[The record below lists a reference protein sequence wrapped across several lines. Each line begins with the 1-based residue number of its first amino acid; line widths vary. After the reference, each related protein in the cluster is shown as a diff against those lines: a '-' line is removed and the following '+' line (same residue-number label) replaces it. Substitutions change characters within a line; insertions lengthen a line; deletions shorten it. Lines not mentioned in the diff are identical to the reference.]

1 LAGLVTAIVSG
12 EPALVYSATVSGGG
26 RMGTARDELRD
37 VLLDARS
44 LITLPD
50 NCFDWS
56 SWEDA
61 DAAVREIDG
70 LVAVLES
77 GRSPS
82 RLSVSVLFAP
92 TGPIQEVSLSSG
104 WAEEFLALA
113 ERCDAAKEALYRS
126 GPWWRRLLNWRPG
139 ATRAT

>member
-1 LAGLVTAIVSG
+1 MVSG
-12 EPALVYSATVSGGG
+12 GGG
-26 RMGTARDELRD
+26 RMGTARIELRD

-44 LITLPD
+44 LITLPGS
-50 NCFDWS
+50 CFDWS

-70 LVAVLES
+70 LVRVLEG

-82 RLSVSVLFAP
+82 RLSMSVLFAP

-104 WAEEFLALA
+104 WAEEFLAIA
-113 ERCDAAKEALYRS
+113 ERFDAAEEAFYRR

-139 ATRAT
+139 VAQRT

>member
-1 LAGLVTAIVSG
+1 M
-12 EPALVYSATVSGGG
+12 VSGGG
-26 RMGTARDELRD
+26 DRMGTARIELRD

-44 LITLPD
+44 LITLPG

-61 DAAVREIDG
+61 DAAVREIDS
-70 LVAVLES
+70 LVAALEG

-82 RLSVSVLFAP
+82 RLSMSVLFAP

-104 WAEEFLALA
+104 WAEEFLAIA
-113 ERCDAAKEALYRS
+113 ERFDAAEEAFYRR
-126 GPWWRRLLNWRPG
+126 GPWWRRLLNWRPEV
-139 ATRAT
+139 AQRT